1 MSLEVAA
8 RTELGDFSLDAAF
21 ATDSRVTAIFGP
33 SGSGKTT
40 LVNIIAGLITP
51 KIGLVAVDG
60 AVLLDTEAGIDIPAY
75 ARRIGYV
82 FQDARLFPHLSV
94 RQNLLYGRWFAPPDA
109 LRITLDE
116 VAKLLDLTPLFKR
129 ATPQLSGGEK
139 QRVAIGRALLSSPR
153 LLLLD
158 EPLASLDHARKA
170 EVMPFLERLRDHARV
185 KIVYVSHAVAEVKRL
200 ADTVVLMRD
209 GRVAGITS
217 AKDLRIDGLES
228 ELV

>member
-1 MSLEVAA
+1 MSVEVEA
-8 RTELGDFSLDAAF
+8 RTQFGEFSLDANF
-21 ATDSRVTAIFGP
+21 ATVSRITSIFGP
-33 SGSGKTT
+33 SGAGKTT
-40 LVNIIAGLITP
+40 LVNVIAGLVRP
-51 KIGLVAVDG
+51 KTGRVAVDG
-60 AVLLDTEAGIDIPAY
+60 AVLLDTGAGIDVPVY

-94 RQNLLYGRWFAPPDA
+94 RQNLLYGQWFAPRDA
-109 LRITLDE
+109 RRTALDE
-116 VAKLLDLTPLFKR
+116 VAELLDLAPLFKR

-158 EPLASLDHARKA
+158 EPLASLDHARKQ

-200 ADTVVLMRD
+200 ATTVVLLRD
-209 GRVAGITS
+209 GRVADVGPS
-217 AKDLRIDGLES
+217 KDLRIDGIEGHLA
-228 ELV
+228 

>member
-1 MSLEVAA
+1 M
-8 RTELGDFSLDAAF
+8 
-21 ATDSRVTAIFGP
+21 
-33 SGSGKTT
+33 
-40 LVNIIAGLITP
+40 
-51 KIGLVAVDG
+51 
-60 AVLLDTEAGIDIPAY
+60 LLDTERGVDVPAY

-94 RQNLLYGRWFAPPDA
+94 RQNLLYGQWFAARYARPTA
-109 LRITLDE
+109 LNE
-116 VAKLLDLTPLFKR
+116 VAELLDLATLFSR

-158 EPLASLDHARKA
+158 EPLSSLDHARKQ

-200 ADTVVLMRD
+200 ATTVVMMRD
-209 GRVAGITS
+209 GRVTNIKQ
-217 AKDLRIDGLES
+217 AKDLRVDGSES
-228 ELV
+228 ES